1 MAALKAPLL
10 LGIWIGVA
18 LIGACIPEARGC
30 APPEGWQ
37 LQWEHALTRQGAAGE
52 AIGGFSAIA
61 YEPLQG
67 KIWLLSDL
75 PQPELSIWGWPALGS
90 TPQLRQQRA
99 ITAHGSTALDGEGL
113 VLTAHE
119 LWMASEGRRTAER
132 PALLLRVNR
141 SDGRTLQTIPLPP
154 EWQAGPGIGLA
165 SNAGPESLT
174 RLGGAGEPLQLL
186 MAAERPLL
194 QDPNNQ
200 IRLLRWWW
208 PAGRA
213 TSAAPQASSQGWLQL
228 PEPGEGA
235 GPWSITDLLA
245 LPRKTGKATMLL
257 ALLRRFTPPNQW
269 DNRLALYALPQP
281 GAVALPLQLWNL
293 QTAGLTPENWEGISL
308 GPPQHHGGIS
318 LLLVS
323 DDNLNPLQSS
333 RLALLT
339 PKPPQACLEQP

>member
-1 MAALKAPLL
+1 MAALKALL
-10 LGIWIGVA
+10 LRGWIGIA
-18 LIGACIPEARGC
+18 LIAASASAARGC
-30 APPEGWQ
+30 TLVKGWQ

-61 YEPLQG
+61 YEPRQG
-67 KIWLLSDL
+67 RIWLLSDL
-75 PQPELSIWGWPALGS
+75 PQPELSLWGWPAPRS
-90 TPQLRQQRA
+90 TPQLRLQRP
-99 ITAHGSTALDGEGL
+99 ITAHSSAGLDGEGL
-113 VLTAHE
+113 VLTDQQ

-141 SDGRTLQTIPLPP
+141 SDGRTLQTIPLPA
-154 EWQAGPGIGLA
+154 EWQAGPGMGLA

-174 RLGGAGEPLQLL
+174 RLSAAGEALQLL

-208 PAGRA
+208 PAGRS
-213 TSAAPQASSQGWLQL
+213 TSAAPQASPQGWLQL
-228 PEPGEGA
+228 PDPDEGA
-235 GPWSITDLLA
+235 GPWSITDLVA
-245 LPRKTGKATMLL
+245 LPRNSGQATTLL

-269 DNRLALYALPQP
+269 DNRLALYGLPPP
-281 GAVALPLQLWNL
+281 GAVAMPLQLWNL
-293 QTAGLTPENWEGISL
+293 QTAGLTPENWEGLTL
-308 GPPQHHGGIS
+308 GPPQRHGGVS

>member
-1 MAALKAPLL
+1 MAALKALL
-10 LGIWIGVA
+10 LRGWIGIA
-18 LIGACIPEARGC
+18 LIAASASAARGC
-30 APPEGWQ
+30 TPLKGWQ

-61 YEPLQG
+61 YEPHQG
-67 KIWLLSDL
+67 RIWLLSDL
-75 PQPELSIWGWPALGS
+75 PQPELSLWGWPAPRS
-90 TPQLRQQRA
+90 TPQLRLQRP
-99 ITAHGSTALDGEGL
+99 ITGHGSAALDGEGL
-113 VLTAHE
+113 VLTDQQ

-141 SDGRTLQTIPLPP
+141 SDGRTLETIPLPA
-154 EWQAGPGIGLA
+154 EWQAGPGMGLS

-174 RLGGAGEPLQLL
+174 RLSAAGEPLQLL

-194 QDPNNQ
+194 QDPNSQ

-208 PAGRA
+208 PAGRS
-213 TSAAPQASSQGWLQL
+213 TSAAPQASPQGWLQL
-228 PEPGEGA
+228 PDPDEGA
-235 GPWSITDLLA
+235 GPWSITDLMA
-245 LPRKTGKATMLL
+245 LPRNSGQATTLL

-269 DNRLALYALPQP
+269 DNRLALYGLPPP
-281 GAVALPLQLWNL
+281 GAVAMPLQLWNL
-293 QTAGLTPENWEGISL
+293 QTAGLTPENWEGLTL
-308 GPPQHHGGIS
+308 GPPQRHGGVS

-339 PKPPQACLEQP
+339 PNPPQACLEQP